1 MRNIARIWL
10 SFGLSIVLIIGLV
23 GCSSK
28 PPKYNGEQAEA
39 YGEKVGAYYGKK
51 LKEAGAKNIRKY
63 LKKSKEV
70 MNNNLLQNIQ
80 KLNKKQAVEQVD
92 DTIEQLIDLSDKYLG
107 ITEDDYEFFVNPL
120 KYYDI
125 YNDYSNLTQR
135 TIGDEGGQE
144 MWGVLAE
151 IIERAYGEEL
161 YSPFELQSLLKEKLL
176 KNGDEEKYYY
186 ILQNSKYKKLIADND
201 WIKEYTIK
209 RNILEKAKKIAK
221 ENGLYFNAN
230 EELLGDLNSKIE
242 KLQSKIE
249 KLQSLSLDDF
259 SSSFN
264 IITKNSA
271 IVSTLDMT
279 LDKLKKIVDSKGKEA
294 FRNNYPPI
302 DDVERHLR
310 GAKDHLKEAKEQGRV
325 DAVKKYTIKVERY
338 TEELKQVNKEFEE
351 LYQNDIN
358 VLNSKIQQ
366 QIQQLEPLKQK
377 LKSLEQK
384 YNDIVKKYNNN
395 IKVFIITYKKLL
407 ADGYKEYDID
417 KYLTDGRDV
426 TFLKNYNVS
435 KNIILKSPDDV
446 AFDNYMEVM
455 KTILK

>member
-1 MRNIARIWL
+1 MGGVKMRNIARIW
-10 SFGLSIVLIIGLV
+10 LSIVLIIGLV

-28 PPKYNGEQAEA
+28 PPKYNNNETAEA

-70 MNNNLLQNIQ
+70 MNNSLQNIQ

-92 DTIEQLIDLSDKYLG
+92 DAVEQLIDLSDEYLG

-125 YNDYSNLTQR
+125 YDDYSNLTQR
-135 TIGDEGGQE
+135 TIGDIGQE
-144 MWGVLAE
+144 MWEVLDE
-151 IIERAYGEEL
+151 LIERAYGEEL

-186 ILQNSKYKKLIADND
+186 ILQNSKYKKFIADND
-201 WIKEYTIK
+201 WIKEYTTK

-230 EELLGDLNSKIE
+230 KELLKDLNSKIK

-249 KLQSLSLDDF
+249 KLQSFDSF

-294 FRNNYPPI
+294 FRNNYFPI
-302 DDVERHLR
+302 NDVKSHLKS
-310 GAKDHLKEAKEQGRV
+310 AKDHLKEAKEQGRV

-366 QIQQLEPLKQK
+366 LEPLKQK
-377 LKSLEQK
+377 LKSLKQN
-384 YNDIVKKYNNN
+384 YNDIAKKYNNN
-395 IKVFIITYKKLL
+395 IKIFIVTYKKLL
-407 ADGYKEYDID
+407 ADGYEESDLA
-417 KYLTDGRDV
+417 KYLTGGEYVTDV
-426 TFLKNYNVS
+426 MDLKNYNISNVS
-435 KNIILKSPDDV
+435 KNILKG
-446 AFDNYMEVM
+446 FDNIGFNHYMKVM